1 MIIMM
6 KKQTT
11 KVMKVYYVTVARL
24 KVYRNPDP
32 KHVIIM
38 VVTVI
43 YCYRKGATA
52 KVYYLAN
59 CGF

>member
-38 VVTVI
+38 VVTV
-43 YCYRKGATA
+43 T
-52 KVYYLAN
+52 VYTVTGRGPRPRYIV
-59 CGF
+59 